1 MPDRIGK
8 VQAPRC
14 EPAARTRQALGRVFF
29 SRIDIGASIAS
40 KLEGVSVRAHFRSE
54 VFGNKFGNKFVPNAD
69 VSFTKSGAGLMA

>member
-40 KLEGVSVRAHFRSE
+40 KLEGVSVRAHLRSE
-54 VFGNKFGNKFVPNAD
+54 VFGNKFVPNAD

>member
-54 VFGNKFGNKFVPNAD
+54 VFDNKFVPNID